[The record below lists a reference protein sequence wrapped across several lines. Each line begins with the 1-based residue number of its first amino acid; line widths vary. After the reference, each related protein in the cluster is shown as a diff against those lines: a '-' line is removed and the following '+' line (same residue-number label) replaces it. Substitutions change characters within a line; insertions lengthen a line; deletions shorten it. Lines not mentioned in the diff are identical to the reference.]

1 MWYNI
6 PSIVLDVPLVIS
18 LLISWRIIMSLKS
31 SNKTDVNTTE
41 LVITVDAATF
51 ENAVEQ
57 EFQRQRKNIQI
68 KGFRKGKA
76 PRKLVEKEFG
86 EGAFYEGAI
95 NSLLGPEIDAAV
107 SETKL
112 ILVDRP
118 NVEVTSIDKE
128 NGVELKAICVTK
140 PEIEISDYK
149 GIKAPKEVK
158 EITDED
164 IEKQIEIIRKK
175 NARIVSVE
183 DRPAQMDDEVVIDF
197 EGFFGDEAFEGG
209 KGEDHPLKLG
219 SGQFIPGFE
228 DQIVGHSIGDEFDVV
243 VTFPEDYHMSDYAG
257 KEATFKTKVKAIS
270 YEELP
275 EINDDLI
282 KDATEF
288 DTVDEYKADIRTKL
302 EEAAKDQAEAAYET
316 AILNAV
322 IAKVDAPIPN
332 CMYEQRIDNLIR
344 SFDQQLQQ
352 QGMNLKLYCQYTG
365 MDEDAIRD
373 TYRDRAENEV
383 KLRLALE
390 KIAELENIEVTE
402 EDVNNGLSEIAA
414 ANKMDVETIKRFIPL
429 DEYTMDMKVQ
439 KAVDFVKENAVIDN
453 SAKEESAE

>member
-1 MWYNI
+1 M
-6 PSIVLDVPLVIS
+6 
-18 LLISWRIIMSLKS
+18 LKS

-41 LVITVDAATF
+41 LVLSIDAATF
-51 ENAVEQ
+51 ENAVEE

-76 PRKLVEKEFG
+76 PRKLVEKEYG

-95 NSLLGPEIDAAV
+95 NALLGPEIDAAV
-107 SETKL
+107 AETKL
-112 ILVDRP
+112 VLVDRP

-128 NGVELKAICVTK
+128 NGVELKVVCVTK

-164 IEKQIEIIRKK
+164 IDKQIDIIRKK
-175 NARIVSVE
+175 NARIVSIE
-183 DRPAQMDDEVVIDF
+183 DRAAQMDDEVTIDF

-209 KGEDHPLKLG
+209 KGEDHQLKLG

-228 DQIVGHSIGDEFDVV
+228 DQIVGHNIGDEFDVV
-243 VTFPEDYHMSDYAG
+243 VSFPEDYHMADYAG
-257 KEATFKTKVKAIS
+257 KEATFKTKLKAIS

-288 DTVDEYKADIRTKL
+288 DTVDEYKADIKTKL
-302 EEAAKDQAEAAYET
+302 EEAAVQHADSAFESAV
-316 AILNAV
+316 LNAL

-332 CMYEQRIDNLIR
+332 CMYEQRIDSLIR

-352 QGMNLKLYCQYTG
+352 QGMNLKMYCQYTG
-365 MDEDAIRD
+365 MDEDALRE
-373 TYRDRAENEV
+373 TYRDRAESEV

-390 KIAELENIEVTE
+390 KIAEIENLEVTE
-402 EDVNNGLSEIAA
+402 EEINNGLSEIAA
-414 ANKMDVETIKRFIPL
+414 SNKVDVDTIKKFIPL
-429 DEYTMDMKVQ
+429 AEYTADMKVQ
-439 KAVDFVKENAVIDN
+439 KAVDLVKENAVIDN
-453 SAKEESAE
+453 SAPAEEAAAE